1 VDAVI
6 AARVARDA
14 VRDAN
19 NLITQARAWQRH
31 DVGGTAGFDG
41 DHERALAA
49 ITARVLYMPCET
61 DLYFPLGDAKYES
74 QFLKRVT
81 FTPIPSLWGH
91 SAGGGGNADDARFI
105 NEQVAR
111 FLAQ

>member
-1 VDAVI
+1 MEEVV

-14 VRDAN
+14 GRDAN

-31 DVGGTAGFDG
+31 DVGDTKGFGG
-41 DHERALAA
+41 DVEKALAS

-61 DLYFPLGDAKYES
+61 DLYFPIGDAAYER
-74 QFLKRVT
+74 QFLKDVK
-81 FTPIPSLWGH
+81 FVPIPSLWGH
-91 SAGGGGNADDARFI
+91 SAGGGGNAADAEFI
-105 NEQVAR
+105 NAQIGR